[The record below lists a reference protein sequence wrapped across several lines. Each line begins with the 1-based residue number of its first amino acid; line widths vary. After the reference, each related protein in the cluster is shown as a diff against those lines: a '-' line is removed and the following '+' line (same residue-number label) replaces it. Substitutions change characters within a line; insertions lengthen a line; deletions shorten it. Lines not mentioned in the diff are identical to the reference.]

1 MHWTSGRM
9 TDLVVER
16 RLDSIVARFLS
27 LGTGSRDNLYHHLAF
42 TEAHYYRGLEMGK
55 EPTWELPW

>member
-1 MHWTSGRM
+1 M
-9 TDLVVER
+9 TNLVVER

-55 EPTWELPW
+55 EPTLELPW